1 VYSLF
6 ISTQKQKN
14 KSGILLTKL
23 QLQIGGAENKP
34 KNLSQIHFK
43 KRMKNKKGK
52 NSRIYKIGDLVR
64 WLLDGNLDYIRRND
78 FKVKIRGFRIEL
90 EEIESI
96 LLEYEGIKQCVE
108 LAKER
113 KFIISYIMLKRFFA
127 LIKFL
132 VFILKS
138 K

>member
-43 KRMKNKKGK
+43 KRMKNKK
-52 NSRIYKIGDLVR
+52 
-64 WLLDGNLDYIRRND
+64 
-78 FKVKIRGFRIEL
+78 VKIH
-90 EEIESI
+90 
-96 LLEYEGIKQCVE
+96 EYIK
-108 LAKER
+108 
-113 KFIISYIMLKRFFA
+113 
-127 LIKFL
+127 L
-132 VFILKS
+132 VI
-138 K
+138 